1 MRRALLLVSLLHL
14 ASCVVPPSSSQRLT
28 EAAMELNTAT
38 RFGRMDVA
46 LERVGAK
53 AREDFLNRHAEWG
66 TRLRVVDVE
75 FGGFD
80 LVKRDEAEVFLDVL
94 WLRNDEATVRAT
106 RIVQRW
112 RDERGHWELVGEER
126 KDGATGL
133 LGDTP
138 PAAKEAPEPAGAT
151 AGQPAGLSLHTRV
164 IRGD

>member
-1 MRRALLLVSLLHL
+1 MRRALALVSLIHL
-14 ASCVVPPSSSQRLT
+14 VSCVVPPNSSQRLT

-53 AREDFLNRHAEWG
+53 AREDFLRRHAEWG

-80 LVKRDEAEVFLDVL
+80 LVKRDEADVFLDVL
-94 WLRNDEATVRAT
+94 WLRSDEATVRAT
-106 RIVQRW
+106 RIAQRW
-112 RDERGHWELVGEER
+112 RDDRGRWELVREER

-138 PAAKEAPEPAGAT
+138 PVKKDAGEPSGAT
-151 AGQPAGLSLHTRV
+151 ADPPAGLSLHTRV